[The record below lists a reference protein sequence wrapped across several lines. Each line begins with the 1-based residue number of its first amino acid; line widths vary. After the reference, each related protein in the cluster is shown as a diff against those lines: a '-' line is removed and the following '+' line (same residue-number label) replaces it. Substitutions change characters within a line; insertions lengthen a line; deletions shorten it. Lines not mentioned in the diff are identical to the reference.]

1 MKKETEKKIIELHKM
16 IEGFSMDYHQKS
28 LIRDTIN
35 EILACEA
42 NDRKVGK
49 VDLYDY
55 VGKDKQRVMLNGIY
69 HKDGK
74 IYATDGRILCRC
86 VCDYDSKYEDKVVGK
101 DGKIIEGRYPNADS
115 VIPTTH
121 GWAHIPI
128 DFNKVEQSRKKWVA
142 HKKIYKKAALGRFA
156 IGNQFIDMPHFF
168 MMCDLMKEW
177 GITEVVQCTDS
188 DIRNLHPL
196 VAEDENNKVILIPVF
211 FDDEQLSAPEV
222 LVIGL

>member
-1 MKKETEKKIIELHKM
+1 MKKETENKIIELHKM
-16 IEGFSMDYHQKS
+16 VEGFSMDYHQKS
-28 LIRDTIN
+28 LIRDKIN

-42 NDRKVGK
+42 NDRKFGK

-55 VGKDKQRVMLNGIY
+55 VSKETQYPILHGIY

-74 IYATDGRILCRC
+74 VYATDARILCRC
-86 VCDYDSKYEDKVVGK
+86 VRDYDSKYEGQVIGR
-101 DGKIIEGRYPNADS
+101 DGKLIEGCYPNADS
-115 VIPTTH
+115 VIPNTR
-121 GWAHIPI
+121 GWTHIPI

-156 IGNQFIDMPHFF
+156 IGNQFIDMPYFF
-168 MMCDLMKEW
+168 MMCDLMKKW
-177 GITEVVQCTDS
+177 GITEVVQCPDS
-188 DIRNLHPL
+188 NMHSFRPL
-196 VAEDENNKVILIPVF
+196 VAEDDNNTVILMPVY